1 MKTAI
6 YKVAYSL
13 GESTNYTYIEAP
25 TDYRS
30 AKKHIKNILHSVQG
44 MNAKLIDFKY
54 IK

>member
-13 GESTNYTYIEAP
+13 GGSTNYTYIEAP
-25 TDYRS
+25 IGYRS
-30 AKKHIKNILHSVQG
+30 AEKHIKNILHSVQG
-44 MNAKLIDFKY
+44 MNTKLIDFKC